1 MTDKI
6 SIRRFE
12 KDDAQIVADLI
23 CTTLAVS
30 NSKDYPPEYIKEN
43 IESHSA
49 QVIEDR
55 ANESHFYVAVDGDTI
70 IGCGGIGR
78 KIIETLEERAAEFG
92 EQLDF
97 DGEYDWGE
105 QMGREVWE

>member
-12 KDDAQIVADLI
+12 KDDAQIVVDLI
-23 CTTLAVS
+23 GTTLAVS

-43 IESHSA
+43 IESYLVTIFVLPEYQHCG
-49 QVIEDR
+49 IE
-55 ANESHFYVAVDGDTI
+55 
-70 IGCGGIGR
+70 R

-92 EQLDF
+92 EKLDF

-105 QMGREVWE
+105 QMGREVWK

>member
-12 KDDAQIVADLI
+12 KDDAQIVEDLI
-23 CTTLAVS
+23 GTTLAVS
-30 NSKDYPPEYIKEN
+30 NSKDYPPEAIKEN

-55 ANESHFYVAVDGDTI
+55 ANESHFVLPEYQHCD
-70 IGCGGIGR
+70 IGR